1 MMFVMKRRNF
11 DDLIIPLNLEFEIER
26 YSWFTMGGPKQASI
40 IARGSKAEL
49 FELVNHM
56 RAPVEIYTDKGEK
69 VWWGYIN
76 NLQITYGSINFGV
89 DLETMFNNVAVA
101 YTDQNI
107 RYTTQWSGDAESIAE
122 YGQKEILL
130 SRSDTTETEALQQRD
145 TYLAGSKYPVP
156 TLSFADEMEGSAR
169 ITCLGWIFT
178 LDWQYYE
185 NLSGKE
191 GYEITGRG
199 GREIGEDDRPILA
212 QSFQI
217 ASSDAWDATSIWLH
231 VWKVGS
237 PTDNLVVS
245 LKADSGGVPGTTLAS
260 GTLAASEIG
269 PNAEWIEWSLNTAV
283 TLNPGTTYW
292 IHIARTGA
300 VVFEGPDYYMVDTN
314 KNAGYPRGLV
324 KLWNTNLNTWVVEG
338 NDQGDLLF
346 MVVGAQETSDQIST
360 LVTSCGEF
368 LQGTI
373 MEVDSNVDSNPYR
386 DGDSPALYELEKLLL
401 AGTSNSRRLLCE
413 VTENRYLRVYEEPA
427 KPAVTRNSYALT
439 ERGDLMMKN
448 LTHLDQERCLIAD
461 WCHLQ
466 DVIPTSVDLSMVSD
480 PSLFFIEEAE
490 YDVINQRYHI
500 LRTREQGNVMDLGGV
515 IQG

>member
-1 MMFVMKRRNF
+1 MKLVMKRRNF

-56 RAPVEIYTDKGEK
+56 RAPVEILTDKGEK
-69 VWWGYIN
+69 VWWGYIS

-145 TYLAGSKYPVP
+145 THLAGSKYPVP
-156 TLSFADEMEGSAR
+156 TLSFADEQEGSAR
-169 ITCLGWIFT
+169 ITCLGWIYT

-185 NLSGKE
+185 NLTGKE
-191 GYEITGRG
+191 SYEITGQG
-199 GREIGEDDRPILA
+199 GREIGEDDRPIFA
-212 QSFQI
+212 QAFQI
-217 ASSDAWDATSIWLH
+217 EASEAWDATSIWLH
-231 VWKVGS
+231 VWKAGAPS
-237 PTDNLVVS
+237 DNLVVS
-245 LKADSGGVPGTTLAS
+245 LKADSGGIPGSTLAS
-260 GTLAASEIG
+260 GSVAASEIG
-269 PNAEWIEWSLNTAV
+269 TNAEWIQWTLNTAV

-292 IHIARTGA
+292 IHIARSGA

-314 KNAGYPRGLV
+314 LNMGYPRGNP
-324 KLWNTNLNTWVVEG
+324 KYWNTNVNAWV
-338 NDQGDLLF
+338 DASHKGDLLF
-346 MVVGAQETSDQIST
+346 MVVGSQETSSQIST
-360 LVTSCGEF
+360 LVATCGEF
-368 LQGTI
+368 LQGVI
-373 MEVDSNVDSNPYR
+373 MEVDSGVDSNPYR

-413 VTENRYLRVYEEPA
+413 VTENRWLRIYEEPA

-439 ERGDLMMKN
+439 EDGDLMMKN
-448 LTHLDQERCLIAD
+448 LTHLDQERCLIAA

-466 DVIPTSVDLSMVSD
+466 DVIPTSVDLSMVAD

-490 YDVINQRYHI
+490 YDVINKKYHI
-500 LRTREQGNVMDLGGV
+500 LRTRDQGNVMDLGGV